1 MTGCVQCYSEDRR
14 SGGVGFR
21 ATPRATYHFVYV
33 PCALT
38 TRAQDTAKGLAQA
51 AVSEGITSVNI
62 CINELL
68 RVHSCIVD
76 QGRRSSAFAVKY
88 MFSSKKKGSKKPPKA
103 TQTTLAGSPDDKE
116 PTQINLLDSGAVKRE
131 LDEAV
136 ARVSLTLTVVRE
148 HCT

>member
-1 MTGCVQCYSEDRR
+1 M
-14 SGGVGFR
+14 
-21 ATPRATYHFVYV
+21 
-33 PCALT
+33 
-38 TRAQDTAKGLAQA
+38 
-51 AVSEGITSVNI
+51 
-62 CINELL
+62 
-68 RVHSCIVD
+68 D
-76 QGRRSSAFAVKY
+76 QGIRQSAFAVKY